1 MGPPPQRN
9 GDATMVGCTACVCCV
24 TDSQIITANAGDRQS
39 VQRAVFITPCVCFSQ
54 VLIVLTSRSI
64 CLGHDSLSHFPG
76 PGPRS
81 LVLGYRCGCGDGA
94 VWMQP
99 CFELLCV
106 TKAAPCPV
114 KLPCQ
119 SGRAVQ
125 WRRGNCI
132 E

>member
-81 LVLGYRCGCGDGA
+81 LVLGYRCGCGDR
-94 VWMQP
+94 WSS
-99 CFELLCV
+99 LD
-106 TKAAPCPV
+106 AA
-114 KLPCQ
+114 LF
-119 SGRAVQ
+119 
-125 WRRGNCI
+125 
-132 E
+132 